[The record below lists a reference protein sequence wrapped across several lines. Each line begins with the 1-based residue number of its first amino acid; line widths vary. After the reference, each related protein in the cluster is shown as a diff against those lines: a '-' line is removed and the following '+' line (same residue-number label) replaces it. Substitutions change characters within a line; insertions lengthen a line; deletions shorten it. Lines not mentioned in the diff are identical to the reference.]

1 MDKKNQEKDLLI
13 AKKFSNMYYYAY
25 GLFEKY
31 PKSERFG
38 LVADMKNSLNSSL
51 KYIFYAQKVQSNLK
65 LDYLNKLD
73 AELLYLRFAIR
84 LSHNKRYITYI
95 ISCLYKKVKNQS
107 CKNLYISRFRKKN
120 I

>member
-1 MDKKNQEKDLLI
+1 MDKKAQEKDLLI
-13 AKKFSNMYYYAY
+13 AKKFSNMYYYTY
-25 GLFEKY
+25 GLFDKY

-51 KYIFYAQKVQSNLK
+51 KYIFYAQKVQNNLK

-84 LSHNKRYITYI
+84 LSHSKRYISNNNYVHFSSL
-95 ISCLYKKVKNQS
+95 ISEIGKMLGGWIKS
-107 CKNLYISRFRKKN
+107 CPKG
-120 I
+120 